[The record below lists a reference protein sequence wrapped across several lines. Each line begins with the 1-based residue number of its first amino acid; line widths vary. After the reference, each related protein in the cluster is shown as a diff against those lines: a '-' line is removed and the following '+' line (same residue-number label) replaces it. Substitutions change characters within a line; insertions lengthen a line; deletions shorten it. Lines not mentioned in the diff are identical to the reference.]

1 MDEKVKACL
10 DEQRKESEKLDKK
23 NKRKLLAELGIYNKE
38 YSDTYG
44 NGYVQYDNETK
55 KYYKIVFPDISD
67 EEYLELKTK
76 SDSSKEK
83 DKSEN
88 PIASALHV
96 IGIVILVI
104 GALAGLIYIA
114 ESFVITAVV
123 WGSTFISGMMFLGFA
138 EIIKLLHSINN
149 KIK

>member
-67 EEYLELKTK
+67 EEYLELKMK
-76 SDSSKEK
+76 SDLFRGIPTKKESAIWQTFFPLAERTSKSSFPYLRHSKIPRRNAQLVTEITK
-83 DKSEN
+83 
-88 PIASALHV
+88 LHTV
-96 IGIVILVI
+96 NL
-104 GALAGLIYIA
+104 
-114 ESFVITAVV
+114 
-123 WGSTFISGMMFLGFA
+123 M
-138 EIIKLLHSINN
+138 K
-149 KIK
+149 